1 MEVKIGISKQL
12 EEHQVSLQ
20 QYLTRMAK
28 QTEGTKRALSEEH
41 VLQLLEEHYQ
51 RLQEQV
57 QQMRP
62 NVQEKVEEENRSFI
76 RSLVDYFVSILEK
89 ANRAVEWT
97 TSECEGIQ
105 KRWSN
110 SILASSQQLNQTL
123 LKATEKV
130 AEKLNVEEQEPEN
143 SETEMLEAIVDTQ
156 EPEAPE
162 ESPEKEGSTVINPE
176 KEEEKQENI
185 SPKVSSMQS
194 TGGQAVESQASSP
207 KEVSNEPPSPE
218 KQVESLQT
226 PDSDSKVKEERN
238 NELPITNDFGEA
250 PPEDPYE
257 EVLTEVFLSE
267 QTAPENI
274 SPVVQAVQ
282 ENTKET
288 MKEVHEVISQNA
300 EELSVVL
307 TPERLTE
314 ILQEREANL
323 LQVVQD
329 MLDNQ
334 AKAPMEEAL
343 KQEKTST
350 VTKIK
355 EAYLDIKQ
363 VVKVNTVDKVIQ
375 TKNHVA
381 LTLRKGVL
389 HVNQKLYQLS
399 VQLDE
404 KLQERISEMEI
415 ENPTLLETYPEMQEA
430 GFTLTVGEEPYL
442 VRYTEEENQMLISS
456 KDNTEQKIPYSEA
469 LTLAD
474 IEETV
479 QQSKEKSEDMIPEEV
494 SKRMEF

>member
-12 EEHQVSLQ
+12 EEHQISLQ

-28 QTEGTKRALSEEH
+28 QMEGTKHALSEEY
-41 VLQLLEEHYQ
+41 VIQLLEEHYQ
-51 RLQEQV
+51 RLQEQL

-62 NVQEKVEEENRSFI
+62 NTQETVEEENRSFI
-76 RSLVDYFVSILEK
+76 RNLVDYFVSILEK
-89 ANRAVEWT
+89 ANRAAEWT
-97 TSECEGIQ
+97 SNECEGIQ
-105 KRWSN
+105 KRWTN
-110 SILASSQQLNQTL
+110 SILARSQQLNQIL
-123 LKATEKV
+123 LKTTEKV
-130 AEKLNVEEQEPEN
+130 AEKFNVEEAEP
-143 SETEMLEAIVDTQ
+143 SVKEMLESIVDTQ

-162 ESPEKEGSTVINPE
+162 EATEKDESPIINPN
-176 KEEEKQENI
+176 KSEEKQENI
-185 SPKVSSMQS
+185 SPKASSMQ
-194 TGGQAVESQASSP
+194 TNGGQAVQPESPS
-207 KEVSNEPPSPE
+207 KREVSNELLSPE
-218 KQVESLQT
+218 KYVESFQS
-226 PDSDSKVKEERN
+226 PDSASKVNEVRN
-238 NELPITNDFGEA
+238 SEMSFTNDFGEA

-274 SPVVQAVQ
+274 SPVIQAVQ

-288 MKEVHEVISQNA
+288 MKEIHEVISQNA
-300 EELSVVL
+300 EETSVVL

-314 ILQEREANL
+314 ILQERESNL
-323 LQVVQD
+323 LQVVQN

-334 AKAPMEEAL
+334 EKTSMQEAL

-350 VTKIK
+350 MSKIK

-363 VVKVNTVDKVIQ
+363 VVKVNTVDKVVQ

-399 VQLDE
+399 IQLDE

-442 VRYTEEENQMLISS
+442 VRYTEEENQMLITSN
-456 KDNTEQKIPYSEA
+456 DNKEQKIPYTEA

-474 IEETV
+474 LEERL
-479 QQSKEKSEDMIPEEV
+479 QQSNVKSEGMTSEEA
-494 SKRMEF
+494 SRSMEI

>member
-1 MEVKIGISKQL
+1 MKKRGAKNMEVKIGISKQL
-12 EEHQVSLQ
+12 EEHQASLQ

-28 QTEGTKRALSEEH
+28 QMEGTKRELSEEH

-130 AEKLNVEEQEPEN
+130 AEKLNVDEQEPEP
-143 SETEMLEAIVDTQ
+143 SETEMLEAIVDMQ

-162 ESPEKEGSTVINPE
+162 ESPE

-194 TGGQAVESQASSP
+194 TGGQAVESQSSSP
-207 KEVSNEPPSPE
+207 KEGSNEPPSPE
-218 KQVESLQT
+218 KQVESFQT

-282 ENTKET
+282 KNTKET

-399 VQLDE
+399 VRLDE

-415 ENPTLLETYPEMQEA
+415 KNPTLLETYPEMQEA

-474 IEETV
+474 LEETV

-494 SKRMEF
+494 SKRMEI

>member
-20 QYLTRMAK
+20 HYLTRMAK
-28 QTEGTKRALSEEH
+28 QMEGTKRELSEEH

-89 ANRAVEWT
+89 ANRVVEWT
-97 TSECEGIQ
+97 SSECEEIQ

-123 LKATEKV
+123 LKTTERVEK
-130 AEKLNVEEQEPEN
+130 KLNVEEQEPEFP
-143 SETEMLEAIVDTQ
+143 ETEMLEAIVDTQ
-156 EPEAPE
+156 EPAAPE
-162 ESPEKEGSTVINPE
+162 ESIEKERSPIINPE
-176 KEEEKQENI
+176 KAEEKQKNI
-185 SPKVSSMQS
+185 SPKVNSMQN
-194 TGGQAVESQASSP
+194 TGGQAIESQTTSQ
-207 KEVSNEPPSPE
+207 KGLSNESLSPE
-218 KQVESLQT
+218 KQVEPFQSINRA
-226 PDSDSKVKEERN
+226 SKVNEEIS
-238 NELPITNDFGEA
+238 NEFPIINDFGEA

-274 SPVVQAVQ
+274 NPVVQAVQ
-282 ENTKET
+282 ENTIET

-300 EELSVVL
+300 EKLSVVL

-323 LQVVQD
+323 LQVVQV

-334 AKAPMEEAL
+334 ANAPMEESL
-343 KQEKTST
+343 KQEKTSA
-350 VTKIK
+350 VSKIK

-415 ENPTLLETYPEMQEA
+415 VNPTLLETYPEMQEA

-442 VRYTEEENQMLISS
+442 VRYAEKENQMLITSQ
-456 KDNTEQKIPYSEA
+456 DNTEQKIPFTEA

-474 IEETV
+474 LEEKV
-479 QQSKEKSEDMIPEEV
+479 QQVNVKSEDKSSEEA
-494 SKRMEF
+494 SRRMEI

>member
-12 EEHQVSLQ
+12 EEHQASLQ

-28 QTEGTKRALSEEH
+28 QMEGTKRELSEEH

-130 AEKLNVEEQEPEN
+130 AEKLNVDEQEPEP
-143 SETEMLEAIVDTQ
+143 SETEMLEAIVDMQ

-162 ESPEKEGSTVINPE
+162 ESPE

-194 TGGQAVESQASSP
+194 TGGQAVESQSSSP
-207 KEVSNEPPSPE
+207 KEGSNEPPSPE
-218 KQVESLQT
+218 KQVESFQT

-282 ENTKET
+282 KNTKET

-399 VQLDE
+399 VRLDE

-415 ENPTLLETYPEMQEA
+415 KNPTLLETYPEMQEA

-474 IEETV
+474 LEETV

-494 SKRMEF
+494 SKRMEI